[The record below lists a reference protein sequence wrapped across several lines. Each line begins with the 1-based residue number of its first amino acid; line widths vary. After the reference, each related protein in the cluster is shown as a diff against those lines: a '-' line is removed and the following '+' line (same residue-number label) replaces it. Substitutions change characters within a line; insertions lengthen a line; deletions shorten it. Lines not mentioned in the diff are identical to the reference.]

1 MHDNITINNLRC
13 AIGQK
18 KSGVDLG
25 PDYLLPIFEN
35 KYPVNIVT
43 MNTFDKFT
51 DAYDLLYNI
60 NTYNFIVNIGGDHSI
75 GAVTVQSQLDKHFDD
90 ILVIWID
97 AHADV
102 NTMESSVTKNI
113 HGMPVAPL
121 LGLMD
126 HWWKSTLVTSH
137 HKLKPENLLYV
148 GIRDLDPPEA
158 KVIDKLDIKYFEKYS
173 DQVCEWIKNHPATKI
188 HISLDIDGINPEQ
201 MPSTGTPV
209 NNGLTVEDVKKI
221 INTSKNRL
229 ISFDLVEFNPTVGDD
244 IQLLKTFNNCKSI
257 LDTIL

>member
-1 MHDNITINNLRC
+1 MHDNIIINKLKC

-18 KSGVDLG
+18 KPGVDLG

-35 KYPVNIVT
+35 KYPTNEGVISSLDN
-43 MNTFDKFT
+43 FT
-51 DAYDLLYNI
+51 DAYDLLTNSD
-60 NTYNFIVNIGGDHSI
+60 NFLVNIGGDHSI
-75 GAVTVQSQLDKHFDD
+75 GAVTVQAQLDKFFDD
-90 ILVIWID
+90 MLVIWID

-158 KVIDKLDIKYFEKYS
+158 QVINKLEIKYFEKYS
-173 DQVCEWIKNHPATKI
+173 EKVCEWIKNHPATKI

-209 NNGLTVEDVKKI
+209 NNGLTVENVKKI
-221 INTSKNRL
+221 INTSNDRL
-229 ISFDLVEFNPTVGDD
+229 ISFDLVEFNPTVGNEED
-244 IQLLKTFNNCKSI
+244 ILKTIDNCKSI
-257 LDTIL
+257 FNTFL